1 MVGTICVS
9 GPTRKQPRVVVFMYG
24 TSFLYSNILCTYSYT
39 TCGGETKGRRG
50 NRRMEEEDTRK
61 MQKENGMSCFQCRM
75 ATNLFLLCLVWSAC
89 FLVCFEFRMSTC
101 FQATG
106 DLISPHF
113 PIFNIYI
120 CIYTCCSF
128 FFFFFTL
135 FSYMI
140 NTILDIYYK
149 FILLNCRILLVLQL
163 NPYLFV
169 L

>member
-1 MVGTICVS
+1 MVEV
-9 GPTRKQPRVVVFMYG
+9 
-24 TSFLYSNILCTYSYT
+24 L
-39 TCGGETKGRRG
+39 E
-50 NRRMEEEDTRK
+50 
-61 MQKENGMSCFQCRM
+61 
-75 ATNLFLLCLVWSAC
+75 LFLIREDLHRKKRERERERERDVVWSVLGFSC
-89 FLVCFEFRMSTC
+89 VCFEFRMSTC

-113 PIFNIYI
+113 PIFNIY
-120 CIYTCCSF
+120 IYTCCSF

>member
-1 MVGTICVS
+1 MI
-9 GPTRKQPRVVVFMYG
+9 
-24 TSFLYSNILCTYSYT
+24 SFLCY
-39 TCGGETKGRRG
+39 GETHWKMFTKKYLCKMIDGRG
-50 NRRMEEEDTRK
+50 INCFWSEKIYIERREREREREMWWCVEV
-61 MQKENGMSCFQCRM
+61 
-75 ATNLFLLCLVWSAC
+75 FLV
-89 FLVCFEFRMSTC
+89 VCFEFRMSTC

-113 PIFNIYI
+113 PIFNTY
-120 CIYTCCSF
+120 IYTCCSF

-169 L
+169 LWK